1 MANENFNEY
10 DFVSFW
16 VNSHTADEA
25 HEKTLLKHPLLPCI
39 LEYEEDAIRS
49 LGAMQSS
56 VEELLISLIGI
67 DVEIKCEHVWAR
79 QGFRRREILEEWTEN
94 WGALDKRSQFKFV
107 NHKYMHSL
115 VDTHPELIS
124 WALKQ
129 TPKLLEVHDLCWPRY
144 GSGETNWEEINNEV
158 AVEEFVSSA
167 NNFEIEPNFDEMS
180 SEEFLYLDSDPSDI
194 F

>member
-1 MANENFNEY
+1 VANENFNEY

-49 LGAMQSS
+49 WGTMRSS
-56 VEELLISLIGI
+56 IEELLVFLIGTEGI
-67 DVEIKCEHVWAR
+67 NCEHEWSR
-79 QGFRRREILEEWTEN
+79 QGTRRREILEEWSQN
-94 WGALDKRSQFKFV
+94 WGALDKSSQFKFV
-107 NHKYMHSL
+107 NHKYMHTL
-115 VDTHPELIS
+115 VDTHPELVS

-129 TPKLLEVHDLCWPRY
+129 TPKLLEVHDLCWPRF
-144 GSGETNWEEINNEV
+144 GSGETNWEEIDNEV
-158 AVEEFVSSA
+158 AVEEFAPSA
-167 NNFEIEPNFDEMS
+167 NNFQIEPNFDEMS
-180 SEEFLYLDSDPSDI
+180 SEEFLYLDSDPSDL